1 MLNLDTHILIFA
13 VGGALRPVE
22 RRLLAGDRWS
32 ISAIVLWEI
41 AKLARLGR
49 ITVDLD
55 DREVARVL
63 NRVHVWPIDLD
74 VARTSVRLDFEGD
87 PADGIIAATSV
98 VHDVPLVTRDRIIR
112 LSKIVPLAAA
122 PAARASAEAGGSDDP
137 GRTEAP

>member
-13 VGGALRPVE
+13 VGGALRPAE
-22 RRLLAGDRWS
+22 RALLAGDRWS

-41 AKLARLGR
+41 AKFAQLGR
-49 ITVDLD
+49 INVDLD

-98 VHDVPLVTRDRIIR
+98 VHDVPLVTRDRVIR
-112 LSKIVPLAAA
+112 QSKIVPLAAA
-122 PAARASAEAGGSDDP
+122 DSARASAEADGPDNP
-137 GRTEAP
+137 GRADSP